1 MKKVITAIVAFVVVA
16 LMAFG
21 YMEAVKHREH
31 TGDKKFDPKETIFEH
46 LGDAYGWELP
56 FNHSVRIPL
65 PIIVLD
71 QQNGIHCF
79 MSSEVTDGGTCQGFY
94 IAHEGDYAG
103 KVVGTD
109 ANGKEY
115 RPLDF
120 SITKNA
126 AGIFISAVLVVL
138 IVFSIRNWYKKHNMK
153 APRKFTGALEMVVEF
168 VYHDTI
174 RPIMG

>member
-79 MSSEVTDGGTCQGFY
+79 MSSEVTDGGTCQASTSPTKATMQAKWWVLMRTAKNIGHLIFQSP
-94 IAHEGDYAG
+94 
-103 KVVGTD
+103 
-109 ANGKEY
+109 
-115 RPLDF
+115 RMPLA
-120 SITKNA
+120 SL
-126 AGIFISAVLVVL
+126 SRLC
-138 IVFSIRNWYKKHNMK
+138 SWY
-153 APRKFTGALEMVVEF
+153 
-168 VYHDTI
+168 
-174 RPIMG
+174 